1 MHSTSAP
8 DNNGY
13 TSDSIDLS
21 HRGATLADKVYEQL
35 FGWISNGQYARQSK
49 LPSENELARSFDVSR
64 PVIRDALKRLRDDG
78 VIYSRQGA
86 GSFVLGPE
94 TGEGIDEAVNA
105 GPLFTPAQTIAD
117 IQRCFEFRETIE
129 GRTAALAAL
138 RRNGAILDELAAI
151 LERLKHATADHV
163 HRDDIDL
170 EFHLTI
176 AKAANNHYFLN
187 VLYALREQIT
197 VGMKL
202 HGMALLQPSARLE
215 QSTEEHG
222 EILEAI
228 RAGDAERAS
237 EAMRAHVRNSRD
249 RLFGGGLI
257 DLSL

>member
-1 MHSTSAP
+1 MHSTPAP

-13 TSDSIDLS
+13 TTDSMDFGP
-21 HRGATLADKVYEQL
+21 RGTTLADKVYEQL
-35 FGWISNGQYARQSK
+35 FGLISNGQYARKSK

-86 GSFVLGPE
+86 GSFVLGAE
-94 TGEGIDEAVNA
+94 VEESIDV

-138 RRNGAILDELAAI
+138 RRNDAILDELAAI
-151 LERLKHATADHV
+151 LKRLEHATADHV

-176 AKAANNHYFLN
+176 AKAANNQYFSS
-187 VLYALREQIT
+187 VLYALRDQVA

-215 QSTEEHG
+215 ESTEEHR
-222 EILEAI
+222 EILDAI
-228 RAGDAERAS
+228 RAGDPDRAS
-237 EAMRAHVRNSRD
+237 AAMQAHVRNSRD

>member
-1 MHSTSAP
+1 MHNTSAP

-13 TSDSIDLS
+13 TSGSVDLG
-21 HRGATLADKVYEQL
+21 HRGTTLADKVYEQL

-49 LPSENELARSFDVSR
+49 LPSENELAKSFDVSR

-86 GSFVLGPE
+86 GSFVLGSE
-94 TGEGIDEAVNA
+94 TEGVDAGINA
-105 GPLFTPAQTIAD
+105 GPLFSPAQTVAD

-138 RRNGAILDELAAI
+138 RRNDAILDELDAI
-151 LERLKHATADHV
+151 LKRLERATADHV

-176 AKAANNHYFLN
+176 AKAANNQYFSS
-187 VLYALREQIT
+187 VLFALRNQIT

-202 HGMALLQPSARLE
+202 HGMALLTPSGRLE
-215 QSTEEHG
+215 QSTDEHG
-222 EILEAI
+222 EILDAI

-237 EAMRAHVRNSRD
+237 AAMQAHVRNSRD

>member
-13 TSDSIDLS
+13 TTDSINPG
-21 HRGATLADKVYEQL
+21 HRATTLADKVYEQL

-49 LPSENELARSFDVSR
+49 LPSENELAKSFDVSR
-64 PVIRDALKRLRDDG
+64 PVVRDALKRLRDDG

-94 TGEGIDEAVNA
+94 IEGGTEDNIDTA
-105 GPLFTPAQTIAD
+105 PLFTPAQTIAD

-129 GRTAALAAL
+129 GRTAALAAM
-138 RRNGAILDELAAI
+138 RRNDAILDELAAI
-151 LERLKHATADHV
+151 LKRLEHATADHV

-170 EFHLTI
+170 EFHLAI
-176 AKAANNHYFLN
+176 AKAANNQYFSS
-187 VLYALREQIT
+187 VLFALRNQIT

-202 HGMALLQPSARLE
+202 HGMALLTPSGRLE
-215 QSTEEHG
+215 QSTDEHG

-228 RAGDAERAS
+228 RAGDPERAS
-237 EAMRAHVRNSRD
+237 AAMQTHVRNSRD

-257 DLSL
+257 DLRL

>member
-13 TSDSIDLS
+13 TTDSVS
-21 HRGATLADKVYEQL
+21 PGHRGTTLVDKVYEQL
-35 FGWISNGQYARQSK
+35 FGWISTGQYARQSK

-86 GSFVLGPE
+86 GSFVLGPD
-94 TGEGIDEAVNA
+94 TDDHA
-105 GPLFTPAQTIAD
+105 GDGVDAAPLFTPAQTIAD

-129 GRTAALAAL
+129 GRTAALAAM
-138 RRNGAILDELAAI
+138 RRNDAILDELAAI
-151 LERLKHATADHV
+151 LERLERATADHV

-176 AKAANNHYFLN
+176 AKAANNRYFSSVLN
-187 VLYALREQIT
+187 ALRNQIT

-202 HGMALLQPSARLE
+202 HGMALLTPSGRLE
-215 QSTEEHG
+215 QSTDEHG

-228 RAGDAERAS
+228 RAGDPERAS
-237 EAMRAHVRNSRD
+237 AAMQAHVRNSRD

-257 DLSL
+257 DLRL

>member
-13 TSDSIDLS
+13 TSDNADLGQ
-21 HRGATLADKVYEQL
+21 RGATLVDKVYEQL
-35 FGWISNGQYARQSK
+35 FGLISNGLYARKSK

-64 PVIRDALKRLRDDG
+64 PVIRDALKRLREDG

-94 TGEGIDEAVNA
+94 IEESAHV

-138 RRNGAILDELAAI
+138 RRNDAILAELAAI
-151 LERLKHATADHV
+151 LDRLEHATADHV

-176 AKAANNHYFLN
+176 AKAANNQYFSS
-187 VLYALREQIT
+187 VLYALRDQIT

-202 HGMALLQPSARLE
+202 HGMALLKPSGRLE
-215 QSTEEHG
+215 QSTEEHS

-228 RAGDAERAS
+228 RAGDPERANA
-237 EAMRAHVRNSRD
+237 AMQAHVRNSRD